1 MTQDIKLELKYQSV
15 LERIAKITA
24 RYEDE
29 IAGIRAEA
37 TLISQESEQLKQQL
51 LEERATDVSE
61 EADPVG
67 PTEG

>member
-37 TLISQESEQLKQQL
+37 TMISQENEQLKQQFG
-51 LEERATDVSE
+51 EREPDVSE
-61 EADPVG
+61 EAEVG
-67 PTEG
+67 PTAEG